1 MTLAGAVSFWHMSR
15 RGEEMKVLGMR
26 VFSALIC
33 LSVAVAVS
41 ACATGPKGVRVVNGG
56 SSAIPQQE
64 GAAIRNFS
72 AAEIRSAIAG
82 KTFQYTRPDGNGM
95 ISYSDDGSFE
105 FQDDGKGAG
114 SGRWTASGEQFCESF
129 GNRPMECGVFKY
141 TGDAYFAANSRLV
154 EMKI

>member
-1 MTLAGAVSFWHMSR
+1 LLPAP
-15 RGEEMKVLGMR
+15 R
-26 VFSALIC
+26 V
-33 LSVAVAVS
+33 
-41 ACATGPKGVRVVNGG
+41 PKGVRVVNGG
-56 SSAIPQQE
+56 SSAVPEQE
-64 GAAIRNFS
+64 GATIRNFS
-72 AAEIRSAIAG
+72 AGEIRSAIAG

-95 ISYSDDGSFE
+95 ISYSGDGTFE

>member
-1 MTLAGAVSFWHMSR
+1 MALAGAVSFWHMAR
-15 RGEEMKVLGMR
+15 RGGNREVLGMR
-26 VFSALIC
+26 VLTAVIC
-33 LSVAVAVS
+33 LSAAVALA

-56 SSAIPQQE
+56 SSAVPEQE

-72 AAEIRSAIAG
+72 ANEIRSAIAG

-95 ISYSDDGSFE
+95 ISYSSDGSFE